1 LEAFAMIRSRSL
13 RLMLAVVLVFVL
25 SFPAF
30 AGHGQVETPKK
41 GILLVAFGTSVPEAR
56 VSLENIG
63 EEVAKAFPDTEIRWA
78 YSAAI
83 IRNKI
88 KRTENMIVPSPAT
101 ALAQMGD
108 EGFTHVAVQSLQT
121 IPGQEFSDIKK
132 TASAFNGIPKSIS
145 HIAVGT
151 PLLNSPA
158 DVASMAKILPATVP
172 AKRKKDE
179 AVIFMGHGTHDP
191 GNIYYPGLATYLSEE
206 DSNIYVGTVEGYP
219 ALDNIIPKLKA
230 KGIKTVW
237 LMPLMSVAGDHA
249 RNDMAGAEDDSWKS
263 ILEKEGFK
271 VQTVLKGTGE
281 YDVVVAQWVAHLKKA
296 FNSL

>member
-1 LEAFAMIRSRSL
+1 MIRCRSL
-13 RLMLAVVLVFVL
+13 RLMLAVVLVLAL

-56 VSLENIG
+56 VALENIG

-78 YSAAI
+78 YSAAL

-108 EGFTHVAVQSLQT
+108 EGFTHVAVQSLHT

-132 TASAFNGIPKSIS
+132 TAAAFNGLPKSIS
-145 HIAVGT
+145 HITLGT
-151 PLLNSPA
+151 PLLNSPD
-158 DVASMAKILPATVP
+158 DVAAMAKILPTTVP

-191 GNIYYPGLATYLSEE
+191 GNIYYPGLATYLQEE

-219 ALDNIIPKLKA
+219 ALDTIIPKLKA
-230 KGIKTVW
+230 KGIKKVW
-237 LMPLMSVAGDHA
+237 LMPLMSVAGDHT
-249 RNDMAGAEDDSWKS
+249 RNDMAGPEDDSWKS
-263 ILEKEGFK
+263 ILEKKGFK

-281 YDVVVAQWVAHLKKA
+281 YDVIVAQWVAHLKKA
-296 FNSL
+296 FNSLNSL

>member
-1 LEAFAMIRSRSL
+1 MIRSRSL
-13 RLMLAVVLVFVL
+13 RLILAAALTL
-25 SFPAF
+25 TIICPAF
-30 AGHGQVETPKK
+30 AGHGKVEPPKK

-88 KRTENMIVPSPAT
+88 KRTENMIIPSPAT

-108 EGFTHVAVQSLQT
+108 EGFTHVAVQSLHT
-121 IPGQEFSDIKK
+121 IPGQEFSDLTK
-132 TASAFNGIPKSIS
+132 TAKAFDGIPKSIS
-145 HIAVGT
+145 HISIGT
-151 PLLNSPA
+151 PLLTSPNDLA
-158 DVASMAKILPATVP
+158 AMAKVLPATVP
-172 AKRKKDE
+172 ADRKKNE

-191 GNIYYPGLATYLSEE
+191 GNIYYPGLATYLQEE

-230 KGIKTVW
+230 KGIKKVW

-249 RNDMAGAEDDSWKS
+249 RNDMAGSEDDSWKS
-263 ILEKEGFK
+263 ILTKEGFN
-271 VQTVLKGTGE
+271 VNTVLKGTGE
-281 YDVVVAQWVAHLKKA
+281 YDTVVAQWVEHLKEAVKA
-296 FNSL
+296 LDSM

>member
-1 LEAFAMIRSRSL
+1 MIRSRSL
-13 RLMLAVVLVFVL
+13 RLILAAALTL
-25 SFPAF
+25 TIICPAF
-30 AGHGQVETPKK
+30 AGHGEVESPKK

-108 EGFTHVAVQSLQT
+108 EGFTHVAVQSLHT
-121 IPGQEFSDIKK
+121 IPGQEFSDLTK
-132 TASAFNGIPKSIS
+132 TAKAFDGIPKSIS
-145 HIAVGT
+145 HISIGT
-151 PLLNSPA
+151 PLLTSPHDLA
-158 DVASMAKILPATVP
+158 AMAKVLPATVP
-172 AKRKKDE
+172 ADRKKNE

-191 GNIYYPGLATYLSEE
+191 GNIYYPGLATYLQEE

-230 KGIKTVW
+230 KGIKKVW

-249 RNDMAGAEDDSWKS
+249 RNDMAGPEDDSWKS
-263 ILEKEGFK
+263 ILTKEGFNVK
-271 VQTVLKGTGE
+271 TVLKGTGE
-281 YDVVVAQWVAHLKKA
+281 YDTVVAQWVAHLKKA
-296 FNSL
+296 FTALDSM